1 MHNLLNYL
9 IESSIFLGIETGI
22 YYAFLS
28 RLNTF
33 GFNRFFLLSGFMVS
47 VVIPFISISVS
58 PLSNASADLFAVN
71 DTLEEIAVYPTM
83 AKNSVVSFIYDL
95 SAFQWIYII
104 GLILLLTRLI
114 IAYYKL
120 NLIGKQ
126 NKRKEYKGL
135 RIIEVSNPYHAF
147 SFFKWIFINPSRY
160 SDDEQQHVINHEKA
174 HANYFHTLDII
185 FLELFLITQWFN
197 PFAWLLKK
205 ALKETHEFQADQ
217 SVLKSGTS
225 MGRYKALLLAEVSGY
240 KVLAAN
246 NFNESLTKKRF
257 NMMSKK
263 NTLKSKVIFPLFAI
277 GTLICS
283 SIVFACN
290 KEADVN
296 QTDLTSDTDDQV
308 ENLST
313 YSVTERITGKIHY
326 MADEMP
332 QYPGGEAALRQF
344 IASEVHY
351 PEEAKQRNLEG
362 KVYVE
367 FVVGED
373 GNVGNVKIARGVDP
387 ILDNEALRVVKNLPQ
402 WVPGKINGENVNIS
416 YTVPIKFALN

>member
-1 MHNLLNYL
+1 
-9 IESSIFLGIETGI
+9 
-22 YYAFLS
+22 
-28 RLNTF
+28 
-33 GFNRFFLLSGFMVS
+33 MVS

-58 PLSNASADLFAVN
+58 PSSNASADLFVLN

-114 IAYYKL
+114 IAYHKL

-126 NKRKEYKGL
+126 NTRKEYKGV

-185 FLELFLITQWFN
+185 FLELFLISQWFN

-246 NFNESLTKKRF
+246 NFNESLTKK
-257 NMMSKK
+257 
-263 NTLKSKVIFPLFAI
+263 
-277 GTLICS
+277 
-283 SIVFACN
+283 
-290 KEADVN
+290 
-296 QTDLTSDTDDQV
+296 DLT
-308 ENLST
+308 
-313 YSVTERITGKIHY
+313 
-326 MADEMP
+326 
-332 QYPGGEAALRQF
+332 
-344 IASEVHY
+344 
-351 PEEAKQRNLEG
+351 
-362 KVYVE
+362 
-367 FVVGED
+367 
-373 GNVGNVKIARGVDP
+373 
-387 ILDNEALRVVKNLPQ
+387 
-402 WVPGKINGENVNIS
+402 
-416 YTVPIKFALN
+416 